1 MMITMMHRNTQCV
14 FTMREECFVDRATVF
29 TTPHVMPREM
39 TSLADARHIGIL
51 IFDGHCLFTTGVIS
65 EVFQLANALMR
76 FSSGQ
81 PPYRVS
87 LLSKLGG
94 PVMSSSSIAVMTQ
107 RLDAYSVGDFHALYV
122 ASNDVRVT
130 SGFDVQLARWL
141 SGSGSPDRY
150 ALADRHAA
158 ATRHAS
164 AFGVDIAPHARPNV
178 PVFWIGS
185 GSMPAWALNQKA
197 AQMALTQIASDHG
210 EDMSLRI
217 ASSLPPSVGEVVKA
231 RGEAPSLNTTVDKIH
246 ESTRWMRENFG
257 SDISVSD
264 AAAVAAM
271 SVRNYLRRFKS
282 EFGVTPLEYLM
293 QLRFEAICAM
303 LVGTKLPVDKI
314 ARRCGMGNGD
324 RLGRLFRKRYGVSPT
339 VYRKHAL
346 SQ

>member
-1 MMITMMHRNTQCV
+1 M
-14 FTMREECFVDRATVF
+14 DRATVF
-29 TTPHVMPREM
+29 TTPHVMRREM
-39 TSLADARHIGIL
+39 TPLADARHIGIL

-94 PVMSSSSIAVMTQ
+94 PVTSSSSIAVMTQ
-107 RLDAYSVGDFHALYV
+107 RLDAYSMGDFHALYV

-141 SGSGSPDRY
+141 SGSNSTIH
-150 ALADRHAA
+150 AAHAA
-158 ATRHAS
+158 ANRHAS
-164 AFGVDIAPHARPNV
+164 AFGVAIGSHIRPSV
-178 PVFWIGS
+178 PVFWLGS

-231 RGEAPSLNTTVDKIH
+231 RGETLSLNTTVDKIH

-339 VYRKHAL
+339 IYRKHAL

>member
-1 MMITMMHRNTQCV
+1 M
-14 FTMREECFVDRATVF
+14 DRATTVL
-29 TTPHVMPREM
+29 TSPIVMRREM

-76 FSSGQ
+76 FSNDQ

-94 PVMSSSSIAVMTQ
+94 PVTSSSSIAVMTQ

-141 SGSGSPDRY
+141 SGTNQ
-150 ALADRHAA
+150 AAHAA
-158 ATRHAS
+158 GGHHAS
-164 AFGVDIAPHARPNV
+164 AFRGVDIGARVRPSV

-217 ASSLPPSVGEVVKA
+217 ASSLPPSVGEVAKT
-231 RGEAPSLNTTVDKIH
+231 RSETPSLNTTIDKIH

-257 SDISVSD
+257 GDISVSD

>member
-1 MMITMMHRNTQCV
+1 M
-14 FTMREECFVDRATVF
+14 DRATIF
-29 TTPHVMPREM
+29 SAPHLVPREM

-51 IFDGHCLFTTGVIS
+51 IFDGHCLLTTGVIS

-94 PVMSSSSIAVMTQ
+94 PVTSASSIAVMTQ
-107 RLDAYSVGDFHALYV
+107 RLDAYSVGDFHALYF

-141 SGSGSPDRY
+141 SGGPCAHASASG
-150 ALADRHAA
+150 HG
-158 ATRHAS
+158 S
-164 AFGVDIAPHARPNV
+164 AFGVDIARHARPSV

-217 ASSLPPSVGEVVKA
+217 ASSLPPSVGEAVMT
-231 RGEAPSLNTTVDKIH
+231 RGEPQSMNTTADKIH

-293 QLRFEAICAM
+293 QLRFEAICSM
-303 LVGTKLPVDKI
+303 LVGTKMPVDKI

-324 RLGRLFRKRYGVSPT
+324 RLGRQFRKRYGVSPT

-346 SQ
+346 SR

>member
-1 MMITMMHRNTQCV
+1 
-14 FTMREECFVDRATVF
+14 
-29 TTPHVMPREM
+29 M

-94 PVMSSSSIAVMTQ
+94 PVTSSSSIAVMTQ

-141 SGSGSPDRY
+141 SGSAAPG
-150 ALADRHAA
+150 HAS
-158 ATRHAS
+158 ATRPPSAS
-164 AFGVDIAPHARPNV
+164 AFGVDIGAHVRPSV

-197 AQMALTQIASDHG
+197 AQMALTQIATDHG

-217 ASSLPPSVGEVVKA
+217 ASSLPPSVGEVVKS
-231 RGEAPSLNTTVDKIH
+231 RSETPSLNTTVDKIH

-257 SDISVSD
+257 SAYEHYMQRTKALIP
-264 AAAVAAM
+264 
-271 SVRNYLRRFKS
+271 
-282 EFGVTPLEYLM
+282 GVL
-293 QLRFEAICAM
+293 
-303 LVGTKLPVDKI
+303 
-314 ARRCGMGNGD
+314 
-324 RLGRLFRKRYGVSPT
+324 
-339 VYRKHAL
+339 
-346 SQ
+346 

>member
-1 MMITMMHRNTQCV
+1 
-14 FTMREECFVDRATVF
+14 
-29 TTPHVMPREM
+29 M

-76 FSSGQ
+76 FSNGQ

-94 PVMSSSSIAVMTQ
+94 PVTSSSSIAVMTQ

-141 SGSGSPDRY
+141 SGV
-150 ALADRHAA
+150 HAPGL

-164 AFGVDIAPHARPNV
+164 SFGVDLGAHVRPTV

-217 ASSLPPSVGEVVKA
+217 ASSLPPSVGEVVKSRA
-231 RGEAPSLNTTVDKIH
+231 EPPSLNTTVDKIH

-257 SDISVSD
+257 GDISVSD

>member
-1 MMITMMHRNTQCV
+1 M
-14 FTMREECFVDRATVF
+14 DRATFF
-29 TTPHVMPREM
+29 TSSHAMTREVG
-39 TSLADARHIGIL
+39 TLADARHIGIL
-51 IFDGHCLFTTGVIS
+51 IFEGHCLFTTGVIS
-65 EVFQLANALMR
+65 EVFQLANALLR
-76 FSSGQ
+76 FVHGQ
-81 PPYRVS
+81 PAYRVS

-94 PVMSSSSIAVMTQ
+94 PVTSGSSIAVMTQ
-107 RLDAYSVGDFHALYV
+107 RLDAFSIGDFHALYV

-141 SGSGSPDRY
+141 GSTNGAAQHDE
-150 ALADRHAA
+150 RHP
-158 ATRHAS
+158 H
-164 AFGVDIAPHARPNV
+164 AFGLPLPSARPTV

-185 GSMPAWALNQKA
+185 GSIPAWALNQKA

-210 EDMSLRI
+210 EDLSVRI
-217 ASSLPPSVGEVVKA
+217 ASSLPPAVGEAVKPRSDA
-231 RGEAPSLNTTVDKIH
+231 SEFSTAVDKIH

-257 SDISVSD
+257 GDISVSD

-339 VYRKHAL
+339 IYRKHAL

>member
-1 MMITMMHRNTQCV
+1 
-14 FTMREECFVDRATVF
+14 MREECFVDRATVF
-29 TTPHVMPREM
+29 TTPHVMRREM

-76 FSSGQ
+76 FSSNQ

-94 PVMSSSSIAVMTQ
+94 PVTSSSSIAVMTQ
-107 RLDAYSVGDFHALYV
+107 RLDSYSVGDFHALYV

-141 SGSGSPDRY
+141 SGSGSP
-150 ALADRHAA
+150 AHAA
-158 ATRHAS
+158 AARHAS
-164 AFGVDIAPHARPNV
+164 AFGVDMAHSRPNV

-231 RGEAPSLNTTVDKIH
+231 RSETPNLNTTVDKIH

>member
-1 MMITMMHRNTQCV
+1 MDH
-14 FTMREECFVDRATVF
+14 ATVF
-29 TTPHVMPREM
+29 TTPHVMRREM
-39 TSLADARHIGIL
+39 TSLADAHHIGIL

-94 PVMSSSSIAVMTQ
+94 PVTSSSSIAVMTQ

-141 SGSGSPDRY
+141 SGASAPG
-150 ALADRHAA
+150 
-158 ATRHAS
+158 HAS
-164 AFGVDIAPHARPNV
+164 ASRHATPIGVDIGAHARPNV

-217 ASSLPPSVGEVVKA
+217 ASSLPPSVGEVAKTRV
-231 RGEAPSLNTTVDKIH
+231 ETTSLNTTVDKIH

-257 SDISVSD
+257 GDISVSD

-339 VYRKHAL
+339 IYRKHAL

>member
-1 MMITMMHRNTQCV
+1 MFIHA
-14 FTMREECFVDRATVF
+14 EEWFVDSATVF
-29 TTPHVMPREM
+29 TSPRAMKREM
-39 TSLADARHIGIL
+39 SSLADARHIGIL

-65 EVFQLANALMR
+65 EVFQLANALLR
-76 FSSGQ
+76 FASGQ
-81 PPYRVS
+81 PAYRVS

-94 PVMSSSSIAVMTQ
+94 PVTSSSSIAVMTQ

-141 SGSGSPDRY
+141 SGTNGVRQNEERHGPGLGRHFPSPR
-150 ALADRHAA
+150 
-158 ATRHAS
+158 
-164 AFGVDIAPHARPNV
+164 RPTV

-185 GSMPAWALNQKA
+185 GSIPAWALNQKA

-210 EDMSLRI
+210 EDMSIRI
-217 ASSLPPSVGEVVKA
+217 ASSLPPAVGEVVKP
-231 RGEAPSLNTTVDKIH
+231 RSEAPGLSTAVDKIH

-282 EFGVTPLEYLM
+282 EFAVTPLEYLM

-303 LVGTKLPVDKI
+303 LAGTKLPVDKI

-339 VYRKHAL
+339 TYRKHAL

>member
-1 MMITMMHRNTQCV
+1 
-14 FTMREECFVDRATVF
+14 VDRATLF
-29 TTPHVMPREM
+29 ASPRAMTYEM
-39 TSLADARHIGIL
+39 SALADARHIGIL

-65 EVFQLANALMR
+65 EVFQLANALLR
-76 FSSGQ
+76 FSQGQ
-81 PPYRVS
+81 PAYRVS
-87 LLSKLGG
+87 LISKLGG
-94 PVMSSSSIAVMTQ
+94 PVTSASSIAVMTQ
-107 RLDAYSVGDFHALYV
+107 PLDAYSVGDFHALYV

-130 SGFDVQLARWL
+130 SGFDVPLARWL
-141 SGSGSPDRY
+141 AGANG
-150 ALADRHAA
+150 AA
-158 ATRHAS
+158 QHEAWHPNAI
-164 AFGVDIAPHARPNV
+164 AFNPAHARPTV

-185 GSMPAWALNQKA
+185 GSIPAWALNQKA

-210 EDMSLRI
+210 EDLSIRI
-217 ASSLPPSVGEVVKA
+217 ANSLPPALGEVVKP
-231 RGEAPSLNTTVDKIH
+231 RSDAPGLCTAVDKIH

-257 SDISVSD
+257 SDISIAD

-271 SVRNYLRRFKS
+271 SARNYLRRFKS

-293 QLRFEAICAM
+293 QLRFEAIRAM

-339 VYRKHAL
+339 IYRKHAL

>member
-1 MMITMMHRNTQCV
+1 
-14 FTMREECFVDRATVF
+14 MR
-29 TTPHVMPREM
+29 REM

-94 PVMSSSSIAVMTQ
+94 PVTSSSSIAVMTQ

-141 SGSGSPDRY
+141 SGANAPAHAGPS
-150 ALADRHAA
+150 RHP
-158 ATRHAS
+158 S
-164 AFGVDIAPHARPNV
+164 AFGVELAAHARPSV

-217 ASSLPPSVGEVVKA
+217 ASSLPPSVGEVVKT
-231 RGEAPSLNTTVDKIH
+231 RVGDTPSLNTTVDKIH

-282 EFGVTPLEYLM
+282 EFSVTPLEYLM

>member
-1 MMITMMHRNTQCV
+1 
-14 FTMREECFVDRATVF
+14 
-29 TTPHVMPREM
+29 M

-81 PPYRVS
+81 SPYRVS

-94 PVMSSSSIAVMTQ
+94 PVTSSSSIAVMTQ
-107 RLDAYSVGDFHALYV
+107 RLDAYSAGDFHALYV

-141 SGSGSPDRY
+141 SGTSAPG
-150 ALADRHAA
+150 HAG
-158 ATRHAS
+158 ATRHAPS
-164 AFGVDIAPHARPNV
+164 FGVDIGAHVRPNV

-185 GSMPAWALNQKA
+185 GSMPSWALNQKA

-217 ASSLPPSVGEVVKA
+217 ASSLPPSVGEVVKS
-231 RGEAPSLNTTVDKIH
+231 RSETPSLNTTVDKIH

-282 EFGVTPLEYLM
+282 EFAVTPLEYLM

>member
-1 MMITMMHRNTQCV
+1 M
-14 FTMREECFVDRATVF
+14 DRATVF
-29 TTPHVMPREM
+29 TPPRLIKREM
-39 TSLADARHIGIL
+39 TSLADARHIGIV

-65 EVFQLANALMR
+65 EVFQLANALLR

-81 PPYRVS
+81 PAYRVS

-94 PVMSSSSIAVMTQ
+94 PVTSSSSIAVMTQ
-107 RLDAYSVGDFHALYV
+107 RLDAYSVGDFHAVYV
-122 ASNDVRVT
+122 ASDDVRVT

-141 SGSGSPDRY
+141 SGAGSGTQLQERR
-150 ALADRHAA
+150 AGE
-158 ATRHAS
+158 
-164 AFGVDIAPHARPNV
+164 FGLTLGAPRRPTA

-185 GSMPAWALNQKA
+185 GSIPAWAVNQKA
-197 AQMALTQIASDHG
+197 AQLALTQIASDHG
-210 EDMSLRI
+210 EDLSLRI
-217 ASSLPPSVGEVVKA
+217 ASSLPPSIGEVVKP
-231 RGEAPSLNTTVDKIH
+231 RSEAPGLSTTVDKIH

-339 VYRKHAL
+339 TYRKHAL

>member
-14 FTMREECFVDRATVF
+14 HHAEECFVDRATVF
-29 TTPHVMPREM
+29 TSPHLVPREM

-65 EVFQLANALMR
+65 EVFQLANGLMR

-94 PVMSSSSIAVMTQ
+94 PVTSSSSIAVMTQ

-141 SGSGSPDRY
+141 SGSATAGHAS
-150 ALADRHAA
+150 ASRHP
-158 ATRHAS
+158 S
-164 AFGVDIAPHARPNV
+164 AFGVGIGQHTRPSV

-231 RGEAPSLNTTVDKIH
+231 RNDTPSLNTTVDKIH

-257 SDISVSD
+257 GDISVSD

-339 VYRKHAL
+339 IYRKHAL